1 MEEFIE
7 GKELECSIL
16 GNNPAIASPPGEVEL
31 KKEYEF
37 YSFDAKYVDG
47 ESCILHIPADI
58 PTDIQQKVKELSIK
72 AYRALNCEDFARV
85 DLFLKKDGSVLINE
99 INTLPG
105 FTNISMYPKL
115 CGLLGIPYQELI
127 TRLIELSMER
137 HESKSR
143 IETNFLS
150 GLS

>member
-1 MEEFIE
+1 MLLIR
-7 GKELECSIL
+7 
-16 GNNPAIASPPGEVEL
+16 GNNPEIASPPGEVEL
-31 KKEYEF
+31 KNEYEF

-58 PTDIQQKVKELSIK
+58 PLDTQEEIKNLSIK
-72 AYRALNCEDFARV
+72 AFKALNCEDFARV
-85 DLFLKKDGSVLINE
+85 DLFLKEDGSVLINE

-115 CGLLGIPYQELI
+115 CGLLGIPYGELI
-127 TRLIELSMER
+127 TRLVELSMER
-137 HESKSR
+137 FESKTA